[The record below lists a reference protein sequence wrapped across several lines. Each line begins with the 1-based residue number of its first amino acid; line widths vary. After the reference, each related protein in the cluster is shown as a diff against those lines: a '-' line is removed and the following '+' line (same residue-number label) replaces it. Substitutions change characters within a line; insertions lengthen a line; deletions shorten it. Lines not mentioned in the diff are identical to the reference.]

1 MYIVQ
6 IASECAPVI
15 KAGGLGDVVYGLSR
29 ELEGRG
35 HTVEIILPKYAEMR
49 YDHIWGLHDAYLN
62 LWVPWFNG
70 AVHCSVYCGWVHGRV
85 CFFIEPH
92 SDDHFFNRGCYYGCS
107 DDNLRFAF
115 FCKAAME
122 FLQQS
127 NKRPDIIH
135 CHDWQTGL
143 VPVLLYE
150 IYKYHGMAHQ
160 RVCYTI
166 HNFKHQGI
174 SGTNILWAT
183 GLNREPY
190 YFQPDRLQ
198 DNFNP
203 FVLNLMKAGIVYSN
217 HVTTVSPHHAWE
229 AHFGEFGYGLG
240 GTLHQHEGKFSG
252 ILNGIDYNIWNPEI
266 DTHLPKPYSAK
277 TLADK
282 AASKKAL
289 RERLMLQDAD
299 KPIVAFIGRLDEQKG
314 VHLVHHAIYHSLA
327 KNAQF
332 VLLGS
337 ATEHHIHQHFSAEQR
352 YLNDNPDAHLE
363 LGFNEE
369 LSHLIYAG
377 ADLIVVPSNF
387 EPCGLTQMIGL
398 KYGTVPVVRG
408 VGGLVDTVF
417 DYDYDTRHLPEERNG
432 FVFYQLDNYALESA
446 LDRAIDLWYN
456 DPKAFQELVHQGMAY
471 DYSWNHPG
479 KEYLEVY
486 EHIRHTW

>member
-29 ELEGRG
+29 ELELRENC
-35 HTVEIILPKYAEMR
+35 VELILPKYDCMR
-49 YDHIWGLHDAYLN
+49 YDHIWGLHDAYQN
-62 LWVPWFNG
+62 LWVPWYG
-70 AVHCSVYCGWVHGRV
+70 AAIHCSVYCGWVHGRL

-92 SDDHFFNRGCYYGCS
+92 SQDNFFQRGCYYGCN
-107 DDNLRFAF
+107 DDNMRFAF
-115 FCKAAME
+115 FCKAALE

-150 IYKYHGMAHQ
+150 IYQYHGMGNQ

-174 SGTNILWAT
+174 GGNEMLMAT
-183 GLNREPY
+183 GLNRPEY
-190 YFQPDRLQ
+190 YFHYDRLR

-203 FVLNLMKAGIVYSN
+203 FALNFMKGGIVYAN
-217 HVTTVSPHHAWE
+217 AVTTVSPHHAWE
-229 AHFGEFGYGLG
+229 ARCTDIGYGLG
-240 GTLHQHEGKFSG
+240 HTLHIYQDKFQG
-252 ILNGIDYNIWNPEI
+252 VLNGVDYNFWNPDVDHHI
-266 DTHLPKPYSAK
+266 PYHY
-277 TLADK
+277 TIENFDDK
-282 AASKKAL
+282 YKNKQAL
-289 RERLMLQDAD
+289 RDRLWLRDEE

-314 VHLVHHAIYHSLA
+314 VHLVHHAIYYALYRG
-327 KNAQF
+327 AQF

-337 ATEHHIHQHFSAEQR
+337 ATDASLNSWFQHEKN
-352 YLNDNPDAHLE
+352 YLNDNPDCHLE

-377 ADLIVVPSNF
+377 ADIIIVPSNY
-387 EPCGLTQMIGL
+387 EPCGLTQMIGM

-408 VGGLVDTVF
+408 VGGLVSTVF
-417 DYDYDTRHLPEERNG
+417 DRDYDITTEPENRNG
-432 FVFYQLDNYALESA
+432 YVFYQTDYHALESA
-446 LDRAIDLWYN
+446 LDRALNLWH
-456 DPKAFQELVHQGMAY
+456 DSPDEFRKLAIQGMEY

-479 KEYLEVY
+479 ESYMEIY
-486 EHIRHTW
+486 ERIRHK